1 MRSDRQSCGRLLLA
15 LEDLVAA
22 EEAAFGASDFTTAV
36 EIQQRTAPIVDYLAR
51 HAPAVADREFRA
63 RLDRV
68 VHRRADRLGWLS
80 GQITNAQEE
89 LKVMQVSQQR
99 VARVAPA
106 YTSSFSPVTPR
117 LSAIG

>member
-1 MRSDRQSCGRLLLA
+1 MSLDRQSCGRLLLA
-15 LEDLVAA
+15 LEELVSA
-22 EEAAFGASDFTTAV
+22 EETAFGASDFTTV
-36 EIQQRTAPIVDYLAR
+36 GVIQQRTAPIVDYLAR

-63 RLDRV
+63 RWDRV
-68 VHRRADRLGWLS
+68 VHRRAERLGWLS
-80 GQITNAQEE
+80 GQITNAREE

-106 YTSSFSPVTPR
+106 YTSSFSPVAPR